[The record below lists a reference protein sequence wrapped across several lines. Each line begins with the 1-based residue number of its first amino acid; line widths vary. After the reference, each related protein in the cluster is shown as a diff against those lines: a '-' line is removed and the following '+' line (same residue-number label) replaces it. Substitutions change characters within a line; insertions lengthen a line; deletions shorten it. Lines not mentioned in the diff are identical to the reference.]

1 MLDFS
6 RNITRSE
13 LADALG
19 VSRVWLWRLGR
30 DGRLPAG
37 IRVRGNRTE
46 FTPADQM
53 MVADRF
59 GLSAQAVQ

>member
-6 RNITRSE
+6 RNVTRSE

-19 VSRVWLWRLGR
+19 VSRVWIWRLER

-37 IRVRGNRTE
+37 TRVSGNRTE

-53 MVADRF
+53 MIADVL
-59 GLSAQAVQ
+59 GVSAQAVH